1 MWCISASKSNLNNMG
16 RYRIVAALVVVL
28 LLAASVPAASARF
41 ATPEGPNA
49 GISPGDTVFQ
59 GERTVNFSAFS
70 DPVKG
75 NPTRMARI
83 DSGQPTDPITLT
95 DGIANYIRGSPGSL
109 YYPVYSDGTVDQTR
123 SCWIENVAGSLGQMM
138 MRTSGTDVEPVPN
151 PSRQNPLPYRMGV
164 QFLLPEHDLPLSEF
178 QGPWYEYELQG
189 NVKTSSITNIAGN
202 TVSLADLSADPAAPD
217 DTLVFRLSDQS
228 GVSRDTQVT
237 MVFRM
242 TLNDLNHEV
251 LYTFTARDYPPAIIL
266 NETTAERG
274 GDLYF
279 TFQGTPFMQYDIT
292 LPEPPA
298 GEDYPI
304 FDGGGWDTRFSD
316 YHVRVHPGWDGTVP
330 LQIHIPDGVPVTS
343 YTIQATGPD
352 IVQPAK
358 AIFSIEKKVMTLVFD
373 EPDQQFYAIG
383 DIIEL
388 SGTLSGLKASDSSI
402 PIYLYVTGPN
412 LPPNGAPL
420 TDQSRSVED
429 GVPATFTVT
438 YYNPVLGIW
447 AYSWDTSLF
456 SCDAGTYTVHANLQ
470 PIGHQNSGYPGAAGS
485 IDGEVPPSWDYELSI
500 PSLHAKFDEKT
511 GGVFARGD
519 YLYSWWYGRGSPGK
533 DLSGSTGHM
542 KWYIFGPNFK
552 YADYNSRVP
561 LDLDDDGSYGITL
574 PRNFT
579 YDLSP
584 GDYFIVYHH
593 PGTDNQFDVLPENNL
608 YFRGSMNKLYNAVD
622 DTVIVNIGTL
632 DGRAAAEALVRA
644 LDSPSRD
651 DLYVMD
657 TFTVEDPLIKIDPIG
672 ELVVGDEFIVSG
684 TTNLAGKEETADKT
698 KVQDTLILTVAALD
712 LYEAGKANTAMKIPI
727 NETFPRDYDPVLEAR
742 PFSYEGEKPID
753 TSSWYPG
760 IYQITI
766 TCKDVNYK
774 TTSTFELL
782 SEGSVRN
789 TARSDA
795 PNPFPSQTTATQHPT
810 VTEMPVFTPIPIPTE
825 SPGFAVYLAIAA
837 LVGAFLVRRR

>member
-1 MWCISASKSNLNNMG
+1 MG
-16 RYRIVAALVVVL
+16 RYRILMALVMVL
-28 LLAASVPAASARF
+28 LLAASVPVASARF
-41 ATPEGPNA
+41 ATPEGSNA

-59 GERTVNFSAFS
+59 GERGVNFSVFS
-70 DPVKG
+70 DPLKG
-75 NPTRMARI
+75 NPARMARI

-95 DGIANYIRGSPGSL
+95 NGIANYIRGSPGSL
-109 YYPVYSDGTVDQTR
+109 YYPVYSDNTVDQSR
-123 SCWIENVAGSLGQMM
+123 SCWIENVAGSLGQVM

-151 PSRQNPLPYRMGV
+151 PSRQNPLPYRMGM
-164 QFLLPEHDLPLSEF
+164 QFLLPDHNLPLSEF

-189 NVKTSSITNIAGN
+189 NVKTSSITNVAGDK
-202 TVSLADLSADPAAPD
+202 VSLEGLSADPAAWN
-217 DTLVFRLSDQS
+217 DTLVFRFSDQS

-242 TLNDLNHEV
+242 TLNDLNHEAS
-251 LYTFTARDYPPAIIL
+251 YTFTARDYPPAIIL
-266 NETTAERG
+266 DETTAERG

-279 TFQGTPFMQYDIT
+279 TFQGIPFMQYDIT

-298 GEDYPI
+298 GEDYPV
-304 FDGGGWDTRFSD
+304 FDGGGWDTQFSD

-330 LQIHIPDGVPVTS
+330 LQIHIPDGAPVTR
-343 YTIQATGPD
+343 YTIEATGPD
-352 IVQPAK
+352 IVQPVTAT
-358 AIFSIEKKVMTLVFD
+358 FSIEKKVMTLIFD
-373 EPDQQFYAIG
+373 EPDRQLYAIG

-388 SGTLSGLKASDSSI
+388 SGTLSGLGVADTLAFI

-420 TDQSRSVED
+420 TDLSRAVED

-470 PIGHQNSGYPGAAGS
+470 PIGHRNSGYPGAPGS
-485 IDGEVPPSWDYELSI
+485 IGGEVPPSWDYELNM

-519 YLYSWWYGRGSPGK
+519 YLYSWWYGRGSPGHT
-533 DLSGSTGHM
+533 SSTVGHM

-552 YADYNSRVP
+552 YADYNPRFP
-561 LDLDDDGSYGITL
+561 LEDDGSYGITL
-574 PRNFT
+574 PRSFT

-608 YFRGSMNKLYNAVD
+608 NFRGIMNKLYNAAGG
-622 DTVIVNIGTL
+622 TVIVNLGTL

-644 LDSPSRD
+644 LDSSSRD

-657 TFTVEDPLIKIDPIG
+657 TFTVKDPLIRIDPVG
-672 ELVVGDEFIVSG
+672 EVVAGDELIVSG
-684 TTNLAGKEETADKT
+684 ATNLAGKGETADKT
-698 KVQDTLILTVAALD
+698 DIHDTLILTIAALD
-712 LYEAGKANTAMKIPI
+712 LYESGKANTAMKIPI
-727 NETFPRDYDPVLEAR
+727 NETIPRDYDPALGAR
-742 PFSYEGEKPID
+742 PFSYDEHPID

-782 SEGSVRN
+782 PEGSVRN
-789 TARSDA
+789 TTGREAQ
-795 PNPFPSQTTATQHPT
+795 NPLPSRTVATQHST
-810 VTEMPVFTPIPIPTE
+810 VAEMPVFTPISIPTE

-837 LVGAFLVRRR
+837 MAGVFLARRR

>member
-1 MWCISASKSNLNNMG
+1 MG
-16 RYRIVAALVVVL
+16 RYRIMVILTMVL
-28 LLAASVPAASARF
+28 LLLTAFVPAASARF
-41 ATPEGPNA
+41 VTPEGQNA
-49 GISPGDTVFQ
+49 GINPGDTIFQ
-59 GERTVNFSAFS
+59 GERGVNFSAFS
-70 DPVKG
+70 DSVKG

-83 DSGQPTDPITLT
+83 DSGQPTDPIALT
-95 DGIANYIRGSPGSL
+95 NGIANYIRGSPGSL

-123 SCWIENVAGSLGQMM
+123 SCWIENVADSLGPVMI
-138 MRTSGTDVEPVPN
+138 RTLGTDVEPVPN
-151 PSRQNPLPYRMGV
+151 PSRQNPLPYRMGM
-164 QFLLPEHDLPLSEF
+164 QFLLPDHNLPLSEF

-202 TVSLADLSADPAAPD
+202 TVSFEGLSADPAAWNN
-217 DTLVFRLSDQS
+217 TLVFRLSDQS
-228 GVSRDTQVT
+228 SVSRDTQVT

-251 LYTFTARDYPPAIIL
+251 PYTFTARDYPPAL
-266 NETTAERG
+266 VLDEMTAERG

-279 TFQGTPFMQYDIT
+279 TFQGAPFMHYNIT

-298 GEDYPI
+298 GEDYPV

-316 YHVRVHPGWDGTVP
+316 YHVRVHPGWGGTVR
-330 LQIHIPDGVPVTS
+330 LQIHIPDATPVTT

-352 IVQPAK
+352 IVQPVK
-358 AIFSIEKKVMTLVFD
+358 ATFRIDQKVMTLVFD
-373 EPDQQFYAIG
+373 RPDRQLYAIG
-383 DIIEL
+383 DIIVL
-388 SGTLSGLKASDSSI
+388 NGTLANLRASDSLKSI

-420 TDQSRSVED
+420 TDLSRSVED
-429 GVPATFTVT
+429 GVPATFTIT
-438 YYNPVLGIW
+438 YYNPVLGTW
-447 AYSWDTSLF
+447 EYPWDTSQF
-456 SCDAGTYTVHANLQ
+456 PCDAGTYTVHANLQ
-470 PIGHQNSGYPGAAGS
+470 PIGHRNSGYPGGPGS
-485 IDGEVPPSWDYELSI
+485 IDGDVPLSWDYELNM
-500 PSLHAKFDEKT
+500 PSLHAKFDERT

-519 YLYSWWYGRGSPGK
+519 HLYSWWYGRGSPGK

-552 YADYNSRVP
+552 YADYNSRFP
-561 LDLDDDGSYGITL
+561 LDDDGSYGITL
-574 PRNFT
+574 PRSFT

-608 YFRGSMNKLYNAVD
+608 NFRGSVNGLYNAAD
-622 DTVIVNIGTL
+622 GRLISNLGML
-632 DGRAAAEALVRA
+632 DGRVAAEALVRA
-644 LDSPSRD
+644 LDSLTRD

-657 TFTVEDPLIKIDPIG
+657 TFTVEDPVIKINPVG

-684 TTNLAGKEETADKT
+684 TTNLAGKEETADGT
-698 KVQDTLILTVAALD
+698 KVQDTLILTITALD
-712 LYEAGKANTAMKIPI
+712 LYESGKANTLMKIPI
-727 NETFPRDYDPVLEAR
+727 NETFPRDYDPALGTR

-789 TARSDA
+789 TTGSEA

-837 LVGAFLVRRR
+837 LVGAFIVRRR

>member
-1 MWCISASKSNLNNMG
+1 MWCISASKNNLNNMG

-28 LLAASVPAASARF
+28 LLATSVPAASARF
-41 ATPEGPNA
+41 VAPEGPNA

-59 GERTVNFSAFS
+59 GERGVNFSAFS

-83 DSGQPTDPITLT
+83 DSGQPTDPIALT
-95 DGIANYIRGSPGSL
+95 NGIANYIRGSPGSL
-109 YYPVYSDGTVDQTR
+109 YYPVYSDGTIDQSR
-123 SCWIENVAGSLGQMM
+123 SCWIENVADSLGPVMI
-138 MRTSGTDVEPVPN
+138 RTLGTDVEPVPN
-151 PSRQNPLPYRMGV
+151 PSRQNPLPYRMGM
-164 QFLLPEHDLPLSEF
+164 QFLLPDHNLPLSEF

-189 NVKTSSITNIAGN
+189 NVRTSSIKNIAGN
-202 TVSLADLSADPAAPD
+202 TVSLADLSADPAAPN
-217 DTLVFRLSDQS
+217 DTLAFRLSDQG
-228 GVSRDTQVT
+228 GVSRNTQVT

-242 TLNDLNHEV
+242 TLNELNHEV
-251 LYTFTARDYPPAIIL
+251 PYTFTVQDYPPAL
-266 NETTAERG
+266 LLDETTAERG

-279 TFQGTPFMQYDIT
+279 TFQGTPFMHYDIT

-304 FDGGGWDTRFSD
+304 FDGGGWDTKFSD
-316 YHVRVHPGWDGTVP
+316 YHVRVHPGWDGTVR
-330 LQIHIPDGVPVTS
+330 LQIHIPDAAPVTS

-352 IVQPAK
+352 IVQPVTATFR
-358 AIFSIEKKVMTLVFD
+358 IDQKVMTLVFD
-373 EPDQQFYAIG
+373 EPDQQLYAIG
-383 DIIEL
+383 DIVEL
-388 SGTLSGLKASDSSI
+388 SGTLSGLGAADSSSLI

-412 LPPNGAPL
+412 LPPNGASL
-420 TDQSRSVED
+420 TDLSQTVED
-429 GVPATFTVT
+429 GVPATLTVT

-447 AYSWDTSLF
+447 GYSWDTSQIA
-456 SCDAGTYTVHANLQ
+456 CDAGTYTVHANLQ
-470 PIGHQNSGYPGAAGS
+470 PIGHRNSGYPGAPGS
-485 IDGEVPPSWDYELSI
+485 IDGEVPPSWDYELNM
-500 PSLHAKFDEKT
+500 PSLHAKFDEET

-519 YLYSWWYGRGSPGK
+519 YLYSWWYGRGSPGHT
-533 DLSGSTGHM
+533 SSTVGHM

-552 YADYNSRVP
+552 YADYNSRFP
-561 LDLDDDGSYGITL
+561 LDDDGSYGITL
-574 PRNFT
+574 PRSFT

-608 YFRGSMNKLYNAVD
+608 NFRGSVNRLYNAAD
-622 DTVIVNIGTL
+622 GTVIVNLGTL

-644 LDSPSRD
+644 LDSSSRN

-657 TFTVEDPLIKIDPIG
+657 TFTVKDPVIRIDPVG
-672 ELVVGDEFIVSG
+672 EVVVGDELIVGG
-684 TTNLAGKEETADKT
+684 TTNLAGKGETADKT
-698 KVQDTLILTVAALD
+698 DIHDTLILTIAALD
-712 LYEAGKANTAMKIPI
+712 LYESGKANTAMKIPI
-727 NETFPRDYDPVLEAR
+727 NETIPRSYDPVLGAR
-742 PFSYEGEKPID
+742 AFSYDEEPID
-753 TSSWYPG
+753 TGSWYPG

-789 TARSDA
+789 TTVDEA
-795 PNPFPSQTTATQHPT
+795 PNPLPSRTTETQHST
-810 VTEMPVFTPIPIPTE
+810 VTEMPVFTPIPVPTE

-837 LVGAFLVRRR
+837 VVGAFVARRR